1 MWHIVSLARDN
12 TCNSCHSQKACH
24 FTQSLFSM
32 TASFDNIK
40 QCLANPPNCHIVAK
54 YVQIKKGEVLTSI
67 SARSSVGAHVYAG
80 SNQSLLLRRWVQH
93 WPHDE
98 IRNFK
103 AGSWK
108 KSAPAQT
115 SKTTPPLPDR
125 VGGCWIRVASFT
137 SFTALRLSF

>member
-54 YVQIKKGEVLTSI
+54 YVQIKKG
-67 SARSSVGAHVYAG
+67 RGAHLHIGQEFSWRTCVRWKQPVVVVAALG
-80 SNQSLLLRRWVQH
+80 S
-93 WPHDE
+93 
-98 IRNFK
+98 
-103 AGSWK
+103 
-108 KSAPAQT
+108 
-115 SKTTPPLPDR
+115 
-125 VGGCWIRVASFT
+125 
-137 SFTALRLSF
+137 ALAT